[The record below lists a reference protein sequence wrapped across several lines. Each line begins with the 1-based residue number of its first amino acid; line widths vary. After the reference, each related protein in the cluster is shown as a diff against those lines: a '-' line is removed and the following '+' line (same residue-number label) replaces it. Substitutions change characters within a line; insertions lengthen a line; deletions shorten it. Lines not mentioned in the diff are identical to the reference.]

1 MLYYLYKIGRR
12 LALKARIETCYRL
25 AVILADIYCFF
36 AWNDRRNL
44 RANLEVVLGANNKK
58 LIDRCIRD
66 VFRNFGKY
74 LFDFFRFSKITDEYI
89 KNTITVKGRENL
101 DAALV
106 KGKGVI
112 LLSAHIG
119 NWELGAAIIASFG
132 HPFHAIVMSHKEKK
146 INNFFVEQRQ
156 TAKINVIGLGAQLK
170 KCFSVLKK
178 NHLLAIVGDRDFSNH
193 GIKINFF
200 GRSAIMPKGPAIF
213 SLRTGAPILPVFL
226 IRKED
231 DKFDLTFEKP
241 LEPKRT
247 TNDASE
253 IKNTMSQYISVIER
267 YVKSH
272 PDQWYVFR
280 KLWS

>member
-25 AVILADIYCFF
+25 AVILADIYYFF

-44 RANLEVVLGANNKK
+44 RENLEVVLGADDKK
-58 LIDRCIRD
+58 LIKRCIRN

-89 KNTITVKGRENL
+89 KNNVTVKGRENL
-101 DAALV
+101 DAALT
-106 KGKGVI
+106 KEKGVI

-146 INNFFVEQRQ
+146 INDFFVEQRRV
-156 TAKINVIGLGAQLK
+156 AKINIIGLGAQLK
-170 KCFSVLKK
+170 KCFSILQK

-193 GIKINFF
+193 GIKVNFF
-200 GRSAIMPKGPAIF
+200 GRGAMLPKGPAIF
-213 SLRTGAPILPVFL
+213 SLRTGAPIVPVFL
-226 IRKED
+226 IRREN
-231 DKFDLTFEKP
+231 DKFDLIFEKP

-247 TNDASE
+247 ESDTSE
-253 IKNTMSQYISVIER
+253 IENTMRQYLSVIER
-267 YVKSH
+267 CVKSY
-272 PDQWYVFR
+272 PDQWYAFR